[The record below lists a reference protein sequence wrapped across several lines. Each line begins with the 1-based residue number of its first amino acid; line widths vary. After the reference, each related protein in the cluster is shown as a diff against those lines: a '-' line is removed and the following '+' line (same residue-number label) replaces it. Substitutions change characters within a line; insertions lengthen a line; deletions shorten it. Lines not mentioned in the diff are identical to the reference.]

1 MRDLIQ
7 YAIPGF
13 IILLVAEVIVTAIQ
27 QKDYYDKMDTAGS
40 LSMGIGNV
48 LIGFVGKAIVFGA
61 YTLVYQ
67 FQAVYHRHG
76 AVVALGYPVLCR

>member
-13 IILLVAEVIVTAIQ
+13 VLLLVAEVIVTAVQ
-27 QKDYYDKMDTAGS
+27 QKDYYDARDTASS

-48 LIGFVGKAIVFGA
+48 LIGFVGKALVFGA
-61 YTLVYQ
+61 
-67 FQAVYHRHG
+67 
-76 AVVALGYPVLCR
+76 